1 MFTVYENKT
10 KLPFFKYH
18 KILFV
23 IIYPTDYLCGVAM
36 VAMFSIQ

>member
-23 IIYPTDYLCGVAM
+23 FICPTDYLCGVAM